1 VKHFTEELAFLEV
14 DADQLRQVIMN
25 LVLNGAA
32 AMESGGEL
40 VISTKRDKDTIK
52 IAVRD
57 TGKGIAPGSLKE
69 VYEPFYTTKEKGTGL
84 GLAISRQIV
93 EAHLGSMEI
102 ESTLGTGTTVTVTLP
117 ATSGGGI

>member
-1 VKHFTEELAFLEV
+1 
-14 DADQLRQVIMN
+14 
-25 LVLNGAA
+25 
-32 AMESGGEL
+32 